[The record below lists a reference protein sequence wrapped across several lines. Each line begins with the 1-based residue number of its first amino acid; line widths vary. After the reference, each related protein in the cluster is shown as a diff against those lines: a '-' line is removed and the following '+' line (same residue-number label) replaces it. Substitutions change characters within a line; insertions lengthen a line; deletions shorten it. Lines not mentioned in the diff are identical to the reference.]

1 MSVFEN
7 SVPVAWRQNEV
18 VALSPDEAYN
28 AFADTDRFSRLRGDG
43 LLTLEDINLDSGE
56 VVRQVVDGGGAEYI
70 EEPFEWE
77 KGRHFSVVRRH
88 TKGILKGYTWAVGFH
103 PADEGCE
110 LQFAADFYPRFGWA
124 RPLLWLVVRF
134 VISREVRRIVDQ
146 VRAQIRTH
154 RQGAFKLPAPSA
166 ESGLANEGRLQR
178 ARDQLVALNMPAS
191 VVDSMLHLIREETD
205 LDLMHIKPVAM
216 AQERGF
222 DEEQTIKTF
231 LHATRHGYLELRWSL
246 ICPVCRGSKEE
257 ADDLSR
263 LKSEAHCSSCNVS
276 FDGDFDSSVQLT
288 FRPVAALRPIEA
300 GYYCVGGP
308 MRTPHVV
315 AQTNIEPG
323 EEASLSGDLIA
334 GMNAPQLRVASSGQ
348 LVALDQLGTFELTAS
363 SLERIGDSD
372 AIVLINRTDHQR
384 KLSLEEGEP
393 PTDVLTAAR
402 VIAMRTFRDLFS
414 DQILAPDAVVSLQPM
429 AFLFTDL
436 KGSTAMYEAD
446 GDATSFSKVK
456 AHFDILLSE
465 IEGHHGA
472 LIKTIGDAI
481 MASFDDPADA
491 MRCAI
496 SMQRRVH
503 AESDLVL
510 KLGLHY
516 GRAMAVTLN
525 DRLDYFGATVNR
537 AARLEGQ
544 SSGGDVVCS
553 RTVYDDPDV
562 SHVLK
567 SAGLKLAYESLQ
579 VKGVEQAMDV
589 VRVEVV
595 TTR

>member
-1 MSVFEN
+1 MSLFEN
-7 SVPVAWRQNEV
+7 SVPVAWRQNER
-18 VALSPDEAYN
+18 VALSAEDAYA

-43 LLTLEDINLDSGE
+43 VLTLDDVKLDSGE
-56 VVRQVVDGGGAEYI
+56 VVRQVIDGSGSEYI
-70 EEPFEWE
+70 EEPFEWQ
-77 KGRHFSVVRRH
+77 KGRRFSVVRRH
-88 TKGILKGYTWAVGFH
+88 SKGVLKGYTWAIDFH
-103 PADEGCE
+103 PVDTGCE
-110 LQFAADFYPRFGWA
+110 LHFAADFFPRFGWA
-124 RPLLWLVVRF
+124 RPILWLIARLVVT
-134 VISREVRRIVDQ
+134 REVRRIVAH
-146 VRAQIRTH
+146 VRTAIATKNS
-154 RQGAFKLPAPSA
+154 GDFKLPAPVE
-166 ESGLANEGRLQR
+166 ESRLANEGRLQR

-191 VVDSMLHLIREETD
+191 VVDSILHLIREETD
-205 LDLMHIKPVAM
+205 LDLMHIKPMAVA
-216 AQERGF
+216 QQRGL

-231 LHATRHGYLELRWSL
+231 LHATRQGFLELRWSL

-263 LKSEAHCSSCNVS
+263 LKSEAHCTSCNVS

-308 MRTPHVV
+308 MRTPHIV
-315 AQTNIEPG
+315 AQTNVAPG
-323 EEASLSGDLIA
+323 EQTMIPGDIA
-334 GMNAPQLRVASSGQ
+334 QALNEPLLRVPSSGE
-348 LVALDQLGTFELTAS
+348 LLAIEKLGQFELTDS
-363 SLERIGDSD
+363 GLQRIGDSD
-372 AIVLINRTDHQR
+372 AIEFTNRTDHQR
-384 KLSLEEGEP
+384 KLSLEEGHP

-402 VIAMRTFRDLFS
+402 VIAMPTFRDLFS
-414 DQILAPDAVVSLQPM
+414 DQILAPDAVISLQPM

-446 GDATSFSKVK
+446 GDATSFGKVK

-465 IEGHHGA
+465 IEGHKGA
-472 LIKTIGDAI
+472 LVKTIGDAV

-496 SMQRRVH
+496 AMQNRVH
-503 AESDLVL
+503 DESDLVL

-544 SSGGDVVCS
+544 SRGGDVVCS
-553 RTVYDDPDV
+553 RAVYDDPEV

-567 SAGLKLAYESLQ
+567 SAGLKMDYESLQ
-579 VKGVEQAMDV
+579 VKGIEQAMDV

-595 TTR
+595 T